1 MLIPMMTPQTTED
14 GEIWPKDTSA
24 LMAKTAIPVQ
34 RVTPACPQI
43 GTDAGE
49 PKNAQP
55 ADEKATTQEV
65 VELKRT
71 LNSGAPSATETTIV
85 TTPAD

>member
-1 MLIPMMTPQTTED
+1 MMTPQTTED
-14 GEIWPKDTSA
+14 GEIWPKDTST
-24 LMAKTAIPVQ
+24 LTAKTAIPAQ
-34 RVTPACPQI
+34 RVTPAHPQI
-43 GTDAGE
+43 GMDTGE

-65 VELKRT
+65 VEPKGT
-71 LNSGAPSATETTIV
+71 MSSGAPSATETTIV